1 MVEEIDQS
9 VQQKYEILLRI
20 GKGAYGTV
28 WKATDK
34 KSGETV
40 ALKKIYNA
48 FQNSTDAQRIFRE
61 IMFLQE
67 LSNHENIIKLL
78 NVIYLVF
85 EYQES
90 DLYHVIR
97 ANIRT
102 HSQKIHNLSNF
113 KSCQVSS

>member
-78 NVIYLVF
+78 NVIRAENDLDIYLVF
-85 EYQES
+85 EYQAS

-97 ANIRT
+97 ARV
-102 HSQKIHNLSNF
+102 LG
-113 KSCQVSS
+113 C